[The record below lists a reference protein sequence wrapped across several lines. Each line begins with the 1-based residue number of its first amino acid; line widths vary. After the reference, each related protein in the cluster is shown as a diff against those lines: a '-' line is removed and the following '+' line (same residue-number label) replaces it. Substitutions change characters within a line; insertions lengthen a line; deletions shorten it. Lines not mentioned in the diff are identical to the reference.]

1 MLSAVRENNVW
12 QKSKKSFWL
21 SIRCWRYVWQ
31 IGELRRKRSSMNKMI
46 YFDISKRSVNNGM
59 NCGRGTL
66 E

>member
-1 MLSAVRENNVW
+1 M
-12 QKSKKSFWL
+12 
-21 SIRCWRYVWQ
+21 WQ

-66 E
+66 EWPHMKTNGKVSIVPSVTSKSKEWG